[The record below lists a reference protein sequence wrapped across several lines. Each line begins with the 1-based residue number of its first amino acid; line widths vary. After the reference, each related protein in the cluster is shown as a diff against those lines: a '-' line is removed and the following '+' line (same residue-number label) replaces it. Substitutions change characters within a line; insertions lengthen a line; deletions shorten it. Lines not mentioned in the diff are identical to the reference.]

1 MTVKYGVVTLSL
13 AASSFLHLC
22 LPNLGQIQMADE
34 SMITQYQL
42 TDRLDARQ
50 YLLDF
55 LKLVLLVPYK

>member
-1 MTVKYGVVTLSL
+1 MFLF
-13 AASSFLHLC
+13 SFVHLV
-22 LPNLGQIQMADE
+22 LPLLGQIQMSDE
-34 SMITQYQL
+34 ATITQYQL